1 MISDILHSVALEP
14 ITDIPT
20 SAGRGPSFSLFLLF
34 HHRDQK
40 KKNYFQVHLLWHFS
54 QFSNYLQSRAEVHSA
69 SILHV
74 SSMFNSSGD
83 ASICLACLNH
93 RHLGDCTKTQ
103 PYLFSST
110 LIILLFMFILTTK
123 LLWVNLQRNIL
134 ILLGHGKA

>member
-20 SAGRGPSFSLFLLF
+20 SAGREPSFSLFLLF
-34 HHRDQK
+34 HQRPK
-40 KKNYFQVHLLWHFS
+40 KKNYFQVHLLWRFS

-69 SILHV
+69 SILLV

-93 RHLGDCTKTQ
+93 RHLGECTKTQ

-110 LIILLFMFILTTK
+110 LIFLLFMFILTAK